1 MNRVTL
7 LGNLTADPELK
18 YTPGGKEVVEFSI
31 AVTERWKT
39 ESGEQK
45 ESTFFG
51 RCVCWGARG
60 KAFAEYH
67 KKGQKALIE
76 GKLRTEEWDDKET
89 NKKRSATRILVEAW
103 HFVNQAPKS
112 AGNRAETAPLPS
124 RPAAARPHTPAQPD
138 LPPGE
143 EDDVPF

>member
-18 YTPGGKEVVEFSI
+18 FTTTGKEVVEFSI

-39 ESGEQK
+39 EDGQQK

-76 GKLRTEEWDDKET
+76 GKLRTEEWDDKDT
-89 NKKRSATRILVEAW
+89 GKKRSATRIQVESW

-112 AGNRAETAPLPS
+112 AGNRAETAPQPP
-124 RPAAARPHTPAQPD
+124 RPAAGRPQAPAQPD
-138 LPPGE
+138 LPQPE

>member
-1 MNRVTL
+1 MS
-7 LGNLTADPELK
+7 DPELK
-18 YTPGGKEVVEFSI
+18 YTPTGKEVVEFSI

-76 GKLRTEEWDDKET
+76 GKLRTEEWDDKDT
-89 NKKRSATRILVEAW
+89 GKKRSATRIQVEAW

-112 AGNRAETAPLPS
+112 AGSAQAPEQRPS
-124 RPAAARPHTPAQPD
+124 RPATPKPQALAQPD
-138 LPPGE
+138 LPQPE